1 MRQAVKREV
10 WEQAQ
15 TGHLET
21 WIGYARDRESRSA
34 ERAPVWA
41 AILKEVEAPRPI
53 RSGEWVLDIG
63 CGLDSVLDYMPGVF
77 GVTLD
82 SLMARLAKL
91 GLTRAAQHSAGVF
104 EALPFRD
111 ESFDRVFLMNVLDHV
126 QDPGR
131 GLAEMARVLRPGGQL
146 VLSVDTYTGR
156 KYQEKRFHKWFARV
170 RGARTKHPWVFSVR
184 DVQQRLEQAGFEPS
198 APDHIAGTKARRS
211 FFTAE
216 RR

>member
-1 MRQAVKREV
+1 MKQAVKRDV

-21 WIGYARDRESRSA
+21 WVGYARTREARSP
-34 ERAPVWA
+34 ERARVWE
-41 AILKEVEAPRPI
+41 AILKEVEARRPI
-53 RSGEWVLDIG
+53 RSGERLLDIG
-63 CGLDSVLDYMPGVF
+63 CGLDSVLDYIPDVF

-82 SLMARLAKL
+82 SLMARLADL
-91 GLTRAAQHSAGVF
+91 GLTPAARHSAGVF

-111 ESFDRVFLMNVLDHV
+111 GSFDRVFLMNVLDHV
-126 QDPGR
+126 QNPGH
-131 GLAEMARVLRPGGQL
+131 GLAEMARVLRPGSQL
-146 VLSVDTYTGR
+146 VLSVDTFAGR
-156 KYQEKRFHKWFARV
+156 KYYEKRFHKWWARV

-184 DVQQRLEQAGFEPS
+184 GVQQRLEQAGFEPS
-198 APDHIAGTKARRS
+198 GPGHIPGTKARRS